1 MEVLR
6 GARLEGNRII
16 LLNNVVI
23 LGGVSFSAL
32 VAHHAREYSVQ
43 SRPWIRVPRQWGVI
57 AIIFLMGIFVF
68 GSGLAFQ
75 SQSSSTPLTSL
86 FLSLEQ
92 LAWQLQVTG
101 LVRHDLNLTIEDLL
115 QMPQTS
121 VVAAI
126 YCLPSP
132 EARQGYFHE
141 GGNWTGVKLRALLN
155 QASLLPTT
163 QKLAFYASDGF
174 TTDLSIDVAL
184 AENVI
189 LFEAIHYFS
198 LIKKRAANVYRSV
211 TRHLHLRTSRC
222 LLLKGNFHWIR
233 YFLSLH

>member
-1 MEVLR
+1 L
-6 GARLEGNRII
+6 
-16 LLNNVVI
+16 VI
-23 LGGVSFSAL
+23 V
-32 VAHHAREYSVQ
+32 
-43 SRPWIRVPRQWGVI
+43 
-57 AIIFLMGIFVF
+57 
-68 GSGLAFQ
+68 SGLVFQ

-86 FLSLEQ
+86 FISPEQ

-101 LVRHDLNLTIEDLL
+101 LVRHDLNLTVEDLL

-121 VVAAI
+121 VDAAI

-141 GGNWTGVKLRALLN
+141 GGNWTGVQLRALLN

-189 LFEAIHYFS
+189 IAYAKDGRPL
-198 LIKKRAANVYRSV
+198 RQ
-211 TRHLHLRTSRC
+211 HLRVVVPGRWGYKWIHS
-222 LLLKGNFHWIR
+222 LLRIEAVDYDYLGR
-233 YFLSLH
+233 YEQNGFPDDAINTTHP